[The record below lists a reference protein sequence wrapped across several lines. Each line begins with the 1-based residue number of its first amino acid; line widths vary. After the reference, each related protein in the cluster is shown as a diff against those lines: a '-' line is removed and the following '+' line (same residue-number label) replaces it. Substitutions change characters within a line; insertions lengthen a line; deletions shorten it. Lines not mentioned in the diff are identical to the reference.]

1 MRYLYVFILVCVF
14 LKSTTKAKISL
25 YELSLPTPH
34 SNSLNACFWLCFVT
48 LSHFSHSPGGIHK
61 GNRTSYMSFPDVI
74 SSIVND
80 TQGHS
85 WSSSSISFLFL
96 IRVQPH
102 LALLFAGQPNSL
114 FLRAIRSPNWWGY
127 IQKFNQ
133 QRFITS
139 TEWSPG
145 MLCEVKRNL
154 SRDNMSQ
161 FKCLKGY
168 CVEEK
173 LSLSERHLGID
184 RNQANQ

>member
-25 YELSLPTPH
+25 HELSLPTPH

-48 LSHFSHSPGGIHK
+48 LPHFSHSPGGIHK

-85 WSSSSISFLFL
+85 WSSSSIFFLFL

-139 TEWSPG
+139 TEWKSWNALWGEAKPQQG
-145 MLCEVKRNL
+145 QHVSVQMFEGLLCGRKTKLVWKAP
-154 SRDNMSQ
+154 RD
-161 FKCLKGY
+161 
-168 CVEEK
+168 
-173 LSLSERHLGID
+173 R
-184 RNQANQ
+184 